1 MKKMLAVVFLLLSF
15 ASVALADGGG
25 PIPTV
30 LVPTGPVQA
39 PPSHGA

>member
-1 MKKMLAVVFLLLSF
+1 MKKMLAVVLLLLSF

-25 PIPTV
+25 PPWIV
-30 LVPTGPVQA
+30 RVPTGPVQA